1 MMNTNLF
8 HLCPSMYEGYGHAL
22 HEGMG
27 CGSIVITVNRPP
39 MNDFGC
45 PPNLYVRPNS
55 TQNFNLA
62 TLHVVP
68 ASEIHEAVERAGAL
82 TEKECTNLSAQ
93 ARAVFLK
100 ENEAFMQRFKEL
112 I

>member
-1 MMNTNLF
+1 
-8 HLCPSMYEGYGHAL
+8 MYEGYGHAL

-27 CGSIVITVNRPP
+27 CGAIVITVDRPP

-45 PPNLYVRPNS
+45 PPNLYVRPNE
-55 TQNFNLA
+55 TRNHNLA

-68 ASEIHEAVERAGAL
+68 ASEIHEAVKRAAAL
-82 TEKECTNLSAQ
+82 TEEECARLSGQ
-93 ARAVFLK
+93 ARAVFRK
-100 ENEAFMQRFKEL
+100 DNETFVQRFNEL